1 MGEESTEVQG
11 RNHSCRTDLSLS
23 DLIRQ
28 FMVLEKTKDWITQ
41 SSMPSGLT
49 RGWAMTNGEGLDYPV
64 KPAPEGINRGP
75 GNDRN
80 KRYDILQCLLTWLR
94 GLDR

>member
-1 MGEESTEVQG
+1 
-11 RNHSCRTDLSLS
+11 
-23 DLIRQ
+23 
-28 FMVLEKTKDWITQ
+28 MVLEKTKEWITQ

-80 KRYDILQCLLTWLR
+80 KRYITMSPDLVARSGQMSIILSEIQITEYHR
-94 GLDR
+94 